1 MAEKKTLGRQNVSM
15 VKIEN
20 EDARY
25 TTFSKRRSTL
35 YKKASELVGKYDVDV
50 GITLFSPTDKPY
62 SFFHPTVDVVVDRIL
77 NPNTQPSE
85 DNSIAIA
92 SYRNK
97 VKDQKVELDELDII
111 ERGISNSTFGT
122 KETNMKNIWE
132 SFMKFNEDEVNELEL
147 WLNSID
153 FDLKNY
159 LSQLENDASSSTQ
172 APPENVD

>member
-1 MAEKKTLGRQNVSM
+1 MAEKKTLGRQKISM

-62 SFFHPTVDVVVDRIL
+62 SFFHPTMDAVVDRFL
-77 NPNTQPSE
+77 SPNTQPSE
-85 DNSIAIA
+85 SNRIAIA
-92 SYRNK
+92 NSRNK
-97 VKDQKVELDELDII
+97 VKELKVEFDELDII
-111 ERGISNSTFGT
+111 ERGLSNSKSGMD
-122 KETNMKNIWE
+122 ETEMKKIWK
-132 SFMKFNEDEVNELEL
+132 SIMKFNEEEVNELEL
-147 WLNSID
+147 WLNSVD
-153 FDLKNY
+153 FELTA
-159 LSQLENDASSSTQ
+159 QLENDASSSTQ